1 MSDTRAGCVI
11 AIVVT
16 GMPGSG
22 KSIFSE
28 TARELGF
35 EVYVMGDVVRRE
47 LVRRG
52 LPITRSNMA
61 MVAVE
66 LRKIYGED
74 FVAKMTVNE
83 VFSSH
88 GGSDGCR
95 YVVIDGSRS
104 LKEIEVFRKS
114 FSEVIIIGIHASP
127 KTRFARLSS
136 RGREGDPK
144 SWEEFVARD
153 SLELSLGLGSVIAM
167 ADIMIVNDGID
178 LYEFRR
184 RAIEVLRSIAR
195 KDPGYS

>member
-1 MSDTRAGCVI
+1 MDTKTECVI

-28 TARELGF
+28 TAREMGF

-66 LRKIYGED
+66 LRKIYGDD
-74 FVAKMTVNE
+74 FVAKMTVGE
-83 VFSSH
+83 VFSSR
-88 GGSDGCR
+88 GGPEGCR

-104 LKEIEVFRKS
+104 LREIEVFRKS
-114 FSEVIIIGIHASP
+114 FSEVIIVGIHASP

-144 SWEEFVARD
+144 SWEEFAARD
-153 SLELSLGLGSVIAM
+153 SLELSLGLGGVIAM

-178 LYEFRR
+178 IQEFRR
-184 RAIEVLRSIAR
+184 RAVEVLRGIAR
-195 KDPGYS
+195 KDPGRS